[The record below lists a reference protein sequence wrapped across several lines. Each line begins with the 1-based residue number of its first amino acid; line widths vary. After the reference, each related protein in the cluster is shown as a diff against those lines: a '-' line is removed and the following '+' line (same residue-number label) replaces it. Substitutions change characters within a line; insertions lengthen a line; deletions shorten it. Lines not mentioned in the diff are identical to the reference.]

1 MSPPGPSTGSA
12 RDRLIRYV
20 SSRPYVTSGVTALVL
35 AVTWNS
41 VSTVFES
48 SGGHGRLDRFVIG
61 FVVYAIVVSLVLV
74 PRWLAPKMSADGRE
88 GPLFVIGW
96 AIAVAPFLVALDATL
111 SGAAGWVMPLGF
123 VTAVVLMFLN
133 ARRATLP

>member
-1 MSPPGPSTGSA
+1 MSPTGPSTGSA

-20 SSRPYVTSGVTALVL
+20 SSRPYVTSGVTTLVL
-35 AVTWNS
+35 AVAWNS

-48 SGGHGRLDRFVIG
+48 SGGHGRLDRFAIG
-61 FVVYAIVVSLVLV
+61 FAVYAIVVSSALL
-74 PRWLAPKMSADGRE
+74 PRWLAPRLSAQGRE

-96 AIAVAPFLVALDATL
+96 AIAITHFLVALDAAL

-123 VTAVVLMFLN
+123 ATAVMLMFLN